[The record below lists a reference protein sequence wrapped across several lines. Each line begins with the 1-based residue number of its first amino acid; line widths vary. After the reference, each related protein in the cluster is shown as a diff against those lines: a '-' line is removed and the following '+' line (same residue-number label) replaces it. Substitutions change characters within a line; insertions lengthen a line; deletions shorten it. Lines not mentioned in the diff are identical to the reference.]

1 MIKNV
6 DLDVRNHYE
15 KHRSKEEVLVYV
27 RADLDDN
34 DMVNI
39 IWGDDIEIMNILLE
53 QKELYDIFLNV
64 AAHIVTEK
72 KIDFNEILEGIK

>member
-15 KHRSKEEVLVYV
+15 KHRSKSEVLVYI